1 MSTIQKLYIFV
12 CHFMFL
18 SLNPLNTTFSS
29 ARSQGEALI
38 QWKNSLVHSPTS
50 VESWSVENINNLC
63 NWTSVACD
71 GAGMVSELNL
81 LSSNING
88 TLTELDF
95 TSFSNLTRF
104 DVKNNSLNGRI
115 PVAIGSLSKACLP
128 GFERQLL
135 QR

>member
-1 MSTIQKLYIFV
+1 
-12 CHFMFL
+12 MFL
-18 SLNPLNTTFSS
+18 SLNPFNITFSS

-81 LSSNING
+81 SPS
-88 TLTELDF
+88 
-95 TSFSNLTRF
+95 
-104 DVKNNSLNGRI
+104 V
-115 PVAIGSLSKACLP
+115 ACLKLVYLDLSDNYFKGNIP
-128 GFERQLL
+128 SELGQLPEL
-135 QR
+135 RYLNLIGPSS